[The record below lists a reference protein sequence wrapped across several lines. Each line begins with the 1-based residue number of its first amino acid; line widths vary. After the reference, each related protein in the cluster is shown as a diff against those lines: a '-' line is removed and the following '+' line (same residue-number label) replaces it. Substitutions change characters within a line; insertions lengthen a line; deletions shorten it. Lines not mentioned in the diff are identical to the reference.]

1 REIRKPGVEAEKL
14 RGERLRLEPS
24 EQEFER
30 GLYCV
35 EAEHRL
41 DPAGVEQIL
50 RHVQDDQRSV
60 AEIGEALPGLGRKQ
74 DREPAWMA
82 ENVHAARRGGR
93 RALRLRDHARSPGR
107 RA

>member
-1 REIRKPGVEAEKL
+1 AEKL

-24 EQEFER
+24 EQKFER
-30 GLYCV
+30 GLDCV

-41 DPAGVEQIL
+41 DPAGVEQIFG
-50 RHVQDDQRSV
+50 HVKDDQRGV

-82 ENVHAARRGGR
+82 EKVATARRCGR
-93 RALRLRDHARSPGR
+93 GALGLRDHARSPAR